1 MSAFNYNKADE
12 DQLRKQRVKK
22 QKKLVTINV
31 KKVKS
36 NNQKWVTEISSAPR
50 HQLADGH
57 INGKIKI
64 GGNLL
69 QLRPVILTLTSPGKI
84 IIKSPLTS

>member
-36 NNQKWVTEISSAPR
+36 NNQKWVTEKSSAPR
-50 HQLADGH
+50 HQLVDGH

-69 QLRPVILTLTSPGKI
+69 QLRPVSPGKI